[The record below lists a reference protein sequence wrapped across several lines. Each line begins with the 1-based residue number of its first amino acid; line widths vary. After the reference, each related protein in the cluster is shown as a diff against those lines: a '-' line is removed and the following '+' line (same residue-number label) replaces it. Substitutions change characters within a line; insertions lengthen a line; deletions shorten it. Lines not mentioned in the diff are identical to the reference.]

1 MNDALHEL
9 GRPNEAGRSRK
20 STRSLFQLR
29 RSTATAISA
38 YHGALQLWPF
48 FYAADKQSSLAIFAA
63 KRIPRSI
70 RILSKDNV
78 KQSYL
83 VSADAILS
91 AVYSNSRPPPDVT
104 GIISA
109 RHRCFRLRP

>member
-38 YHGALQLWPF
+38 YHSALQLWPI
-48 FYAADKQSSLAIFAA
+48 FYAADNIVTRDLRRQTD
-63 KRIPRSI
+63 
-70 RILSKDNV
+70 SKVN
-78 KQSYL
+78 
-83 VSADAILS
+83 
-91 AVYSNSRPPPDVT
+91 
-104 GIISA
+104 
-109 RHRCFRLRP
+109 